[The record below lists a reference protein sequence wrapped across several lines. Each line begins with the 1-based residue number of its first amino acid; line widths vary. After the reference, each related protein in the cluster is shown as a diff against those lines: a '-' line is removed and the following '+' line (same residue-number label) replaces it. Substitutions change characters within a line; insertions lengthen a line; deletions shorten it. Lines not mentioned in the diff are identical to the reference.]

1 MILVAPDDY
10 ELLPR
15 KNCLILGRVRS
26 AHPKKDNQPVTSSP
40 DNIEGLV
47 EKEIAPGLMSDDS
60 SG

>member
-1 MILVAPDDY
+1 MILVVPDDY

-26 AHPKKDNQPVTSSP
+26 AHPKKDNQPVSSSP
-40 DNIEGLV
+40 DEIEEFV
-47 EKEIAPGLMSDDS
+47 EKEITSELMSDDS